1 MEKELPKIDLPTD
14 WLIGNDINK
23 DLLNMYANYPVR
35 LKCEIFVLCV
45 EGKIEASVNL
55 NKIYVNPND
64 VITLTPGSIFQV
76 NSVEGNLKIYFL
88 GFSSH
93 YIEQKNHSRAMLD
106 VIYWTLGKP
115 VLSLKPQ
122 GAQLMEEYLKML
134 LRKNSNV
141 PSIIKHSF
149 GVDDLKLIVRKNMH
163 CSVI

>member
-35 LKCEIFVLCV
+35 LKCEIFVLCM

-93 YIEQKNHSRAMLD
+93 YIADCQQIHQSAGSMDSQRC
-106 VIYWTLGKP
+106 VG
-115 VLSLKPQ
+115 
-122 GAQLMEEYLKML
+122 
-134 LRKNSNV
+134 LRSAR
-141 PSIIKHSF
+141 S
-149 GVDDLKLIVRKNMH
+149 D
-163 CSVI
+163 